1 MNINDIIDEVVKI
14 RLELPDDPA
23 NPIDFDLSPVKPYIG
38 DEEIKLII
46 IGQDPTIRNK
56 QRRKYINTTL
66 NLDKNGALKTYVEN
80 ICRELEFL
88 YRMYMQQ
95 IFLSISTAYH
105 LPIHLTS

>member
-46 IGQDPTIRNK
+46 IG
-56 QRRKYINTTL
+56 
-66 NLDKNGALKTYVEN
+66 
-80 ICRELEFL
+80 
-88 YRMYMQQ
+88 
-95 IFLSISTAYH
+95 
-105 LPIHLTS
+105 